1 MRRPVLTRRQPGH
14 SPEDLRAGWWSWAAA
29 LPWRRSVAS
38 SRYLWPVRL
47 CQDDVTARGL
57 VRDAGVVCLRE
68 LRPGDEEEWLR
79 LRLSEAGRL
88 APWEA
93 TCPSQAR
100 QDLPTFA
107 DYVRQQA
114 RRARQGQAMPFVL
127 EVDGMLAGQVSADPI
142 QWGSVRSAQVG
153 YWVASAY
160 EGRGVMRLAVAMAV
174 DHLLGPQ
181 VGLHRVEVNVRPGNR
196 RSIALCRALGLREEG
211 LRRAFMHIDG
221 DWADHVSFAVLS
233 EELGGAGMVARLEAR
248 AQTRGACDS

>member
-1 MRRPVLTRRQPGH
+1 MA
-14 SPEDLRAGWWSWAAA
+14 DLPR
-29 LPWRRSVAS
+29 RRSAVS
-38 SRYLWPVRL
+38 SRYRWPVRL
-47 CQDDVTARGL
+47 CQEDVAVRGL
-57 VRDAGVVCLRE
+57 VRGAGVVCLRE

-88 APWEA
+88 ASWEA
-93 TCPSQAR
+93 TCPPGAQE
-100 QDLPTFA
+100 DLPEFP

-114 RRARQGQAMPFVL
+114 RHARQGRAMPFAL
-127 EVDGMLAGQVSADPI
+127 EVDGVLAGQVSADPI

-153 YWVASAY
+153 YWIASAY
-160 EGRGVMRLAVAMAV
+160 EGRGVMRLAVAMVV
-174 DHLLGPQ
+174 DHLMGAQ

-211 LRRAFMHIDG
+211 LRRAFMHIAG

-248 AQTRGACDS
+248 ARPRGACDS